1 MNDTLSCLRMCLA
14 AVLACSTAL
23 HAAESPGPELL
34 NHNFTGEVG
43 GVPDSWTPYPPASG
57 GNQALAIETS
67 GGVRFTDQD
76 KHVGLGLAQWV
87 AVTPGQHVSAH
98 LEVEGEGTISL
109 SLIFTPKI
117 PAKAAMIE
125 QMAIRKETA
134 YFSETRQDNVDVT
147 VPDGARFMRVVVYC
161 TKPGL
166 CDLVVK
172 SLALKISE
180 GTEAAPPSST
190 PAPAASAPAPLTSAP
205 ELKNPTF
212 SGVAGDIPD
221 GWQTYPPP
229 TGDQQKLGVEADG
242 GVRFTDQDAE
252 NGLGLA
258 QWVPVTP
265 GEKISASLTV
275 DGPDALSLTLTFAAK
290 IPAKINMLKTTHL
303 GEAMKFFSGSKQ
315 DPIVVN
321 VPEGAQFMRVVVY
334 STKPGLI
341 DVVVK
346 SVDIK
351 PAAADE
357 VASPMKPAAAAPAPT
372 PSNVVWATDAAGNAV
387 RKAFHDAPESLPEGT
402 VYAIDFESGDYSQ
415 CRSLEGGKKWIGG
428 TPDPVRN
435 GKYALKTKMTHDQ
448 HRSEITGPRSGPS
461 GEFKYGWSLFLPEN
475 FDGETHF
482 SIVTQ
487 WHNWGSGKEYPPD
500 GGPPTSITISNNT
513 WSMKIQHQEGEELK
527 TAKEVLTFGSI
538 EEDKGKWTDFYMEV
552 NWQSPKAGGGYL
564 RLWKN
569 GVQVINYTGPT
580 WFDGQ
585 TKGPYFKMGAY
596 KGGGSWKGEE
606 DRTILFFDEFRMGDK
621 SSTRE
626 QIDPALQP
634 RA

>member
-1 MNDTLSCLRMCLA
+1 
-14 AVLACSTAL
+14 
-23 HAAESPGPELL
+23 L
-34 NHNFTGEVG
+34 NPKFTGEAG
-43 GVPDSWTPYPPASG
+43 TIPESWTPFPPASG
-57 GNQALAIETS
+57 ENQALAIEAK

-87 AVTPGQHVSAH
+87 AVTPGQQVSAH
-98 LEVEGEGTISL
+98 LEVEGEGTITL
-109 SLIFTPKI
+109 NLIFTPKI
-117 PAKAAMIE
+117 PAKAALIE
-125 QMAIRKETA
+125 EMAIRKESA
-134 YFSETRQDNVDVT
+134 YFSETRQANVDVI
-147 VPDGARFMRVVVYC
+147 VPDGARFMRVVVYSA
-161 TKPGL
+161 KPGV

-172 SLALKISE
+172 SIGLNISE
-180 GTEAAPPSST
+180 ATESATPDSKS
-190 PAPAASAPAPLTSAP
+190 PAPAPTQPTTAVPTGSAP
-205 ELKNPTF
+205 ELKNPHFTG
-212 SGVAGDIPD
+212 SAGEIPD

-229 TGDQQKLGVEADG
+229 TGDQQKLGVEAEG
-242 GVRFTDQDAE
+242 GVRFTDQDSE

-265 GEKISASLTV
+265 GEKISAALIV
-275 DGPDALSLTLTFAAK
+275 DGTDSLSLTLTFATK
-290 IPAKINMLKTTHL
+290 IPAKINMLKSTHL
-303 GEAMKFFSGSKQ
+303 GEAMKFFSGLKQ
-315 DPIVVN
+315 DPIVVT
-321 VPEGAQFMRVVVY
+321 VPDGAQFMRVVVY

-346 SVDIK
+346 SVEIK
-351 PAAADE
+351 PAEPNAEAQ
-357 VASPMKPAAAAPAPT
+357 PMKPAAAAPAAT
-372 PSNVVWATDAAGNAV
+372 PSNIVWATDAAGNAV

-402 VYAIDFESGDYSQ
+402 IHAIDFETGDYSQ

-475 FDGETHF
+475 FDGETHY

-487 WHNWGSGKEYPPD
+487 WHNWGSGKEFPPD

-513 WSMKIQHQEGEELK
+513 WSMKIQHQDGEDLK
-527 TAKEVLTFGSI
+527 TAKEILTFGGI
-538 EEDKGKWTDFYMEV
+538 QEDKGKWTDFYMEV
-552 NWQSPKAGGGYL
+552 NWQSPKTGGGYL

-569 GVQVINYTGPT
+569 GVQVINYAGPT

-634 RA
+634 RT